1 MSEYQELIAEHHAL
15 QKLLADQPQALE
27 MERVLGLIAQVRDTG
42 VYIGNPWRREQLR
55 AILRYWGAFVYERT
69 GEFPPTQ
76 LAPYEPRDVVSQA
89 MVWLGSRESQ
99 WGLLRLLP
107 WGLLGLFVFAVAW
120 VLIITLPSRCYRPA
134 PPDVTATPAAGAEGA
149 PSEQDQRATAAAEST
164 RTAEMA
170 EVTTMPAEP
179 PPTAMP
185 TPTATAALPT
195 PVTSTPTPTSTPLP
209 PGQVTHIVQRGE
221 NLFRIALRYGTT
233 VQAIASANGIANP
246 ARIYVG
252 QTLIISTSGCQPPQ
266 PPAGMTTYVVQPG
279 ENLFRIALRY
289 NLSYMYLAHYNGI
302 ANPSCIYAGQV
313 LRIPPY

>member
-1 MSEYQELIAEHHAL
+1 MYKYQELMVEHQTL
-15 QKLLADQPQALE
+15 QKQLADQPDAVE
-27 MERVLGLIAQVRDTG
+27 IERVRRLIEQARDAG
-42 VYIGNPWRREQLR
+42 ANIGDPQQREQLH
-55 AILRYWGAFVYERT
+55 AILRHWGAYIYENT
-69 GEFPPTQ
+69 GELPPTQ
-76 LAPYEPRDVVSQA
+76 MAPYEPRDVVSQA
-89 MVWLGSRESQ
+89 IVWLGSRESQ

-252 QTLIISTSGCQPPQ
+252 QKLIIFTFGGQPPQ
-266 PPAGMTTYVVQPG
+266 PPTGATTYVIQPG
-279 ENLFRIALRY
+279 DNLFRIALRY

-302 ANPSCIYAGQV
+302 ANPSWIYAGQV